1 MKTLGFTFLFI
12 FFINFNTLAQTQS
25 DIIGKWIFNG
35 FPESTGL
42 SEEKKATGTRLFQD
56 FTLDLNKSMQYEAT
70 IMGNKDTGNWALNGN
85 TILLKHGESKPMF
98 FTINSFT
105 KDEMAIEYN
114 SLKIIV
120 KRISGSEIK
129 PELSADSRIAASV
142 DQLSKKWYLK
152 LKAVNLDLSDKQAK
166 AMNEMLNGSYLD
178 LRPDKSYKQQAGPVT
193 EEGEWLITDNNT
205 AVITK
210 GNQGSKRWHI
220 IKITETDLVLV
231 MGSSKEFWKF
241 TSEN

>member
-1 MKTLGFTFLFI
+1 MKKSILTAVLLFI
-12 FFINFNTLAQTQS
+12 SISFFAQTQS
-25 DIIGKWIFNG
+25 DLVGKWIFNG
-35 FPESTGL
+35 FPESAGL
-42 SEEKKATGTRLFQD
+42 SEEKIATGTKLFQD
-56 FTLDLNKSMQYEAT
+56 FTLDLSDNMLYEAT

-98 FTINSFT
+98 FTINSFV
-105 KDEMAIEYN
+105 KGEMAIEYN
-114 SLKIIV
+114 SLKILV

-129 PELSADSRIAASV
+129 PELSADSRIAASA

-166 AMNEMLNGSYLD
+166 AMNEMLKTSYLE
-178 LRPDKSYKQQAGPVT
+178 LKSDKSYKLQAGPVT
-193 EEGEWLITDNNT
+193 EEGEWLLTDNNT

-210 GNQGSKRWHI
+210 GNGGSKRWHI